1 MSRHRSNRDDLD
13 RLPKAKLNPESLR
26 ETLRLFRYIA
36 PYRQRFFL
44 GLSCLTVVSA
54 MGLCFPLLAGGLI
67 DAALHPG
74 GAVLPGFGQLTLNQ
88 VALVLVVT
96 ISLQALAGFGIALSF
111 SRVGQSALADLRAE
125 TYGRIIG
132 LPMTFFAQR
141 RVGELASRV
150 STDIAQIEGALID
163 AVPQLCRQS
172 VMLIGGITLI
182 SLTSGK
188 LTLVMLSTLPL
199 LIAAA
204 VIFGRRLRKL
214 ARETQDRL
222 AETGTI
228 VEETLQ
234 GIASVKAFANEAFEL
249 GRYQTANAAVLTAAY
264 RTARWRRH
272 SWNVGK
278 EAGIPIWPI
287 SSLRTP
293 ASPTSS

>member
-111 SRVGQSALADLRAE
+111 SRVGQSALADLREQHDLGDLAHAIAALPHL
-125 TYGRIIG
+125 RLRG
-132 LPMTFFAQR
+132 LMAIPEPTDDPQLQRSRFAMLR
-141 RVGELASRV
+141 GLRDELNAAGLQLDTLSMGM
-150 STDIAQIEGALID
+150 SHDLEAAIMEGASI
-163 AVPQLCRQS
+163 VR
-172 VMLIGGITLI
+172 IGTAL
-182 SLTSGK
+182 
-188 LTLVMLSTLPL
+188 
-199 LIAAA
+199 
-204 VIFGRRLRKL
+204 FG
-214 ARETQDRL
+214 E
-222 AETGTI
+222 
-228 VEETLQ
+228 
-234 GIASVKAFANEAFEL
+234 
-249 GRYQTANAAVLTAAY
+249 
-264 RTARWRRH
+264 RH
-272 SWNVGK
+272 
-278 EAGIPIWPI
+278 
-287 SSLRTP
+287 
-293 ASPTSS
+293 